1 MVKTKAKKLKNKK
14 LMALSLACLL
24 LEKARRRKKRRCWT
38 RQWIMR
44 RPLLGFCETLIEE
57 LVAEDSAEFRTMFR
71 MEKVSFDNLLHM
83 IGPSIERA
91 ETTMRQ
97 TISAKARLLVTL
109 RFPRQV
115 WNRICCCK
123 LAYTVYSV
131 GEKSKTLFI
140 NPVHHVNCKT
150 LDIYVIL
157 MSLT

>member
-1 MVKTKAKKLKNKK
+1 
-14 LMALSLACLL
+14 
-24 LEKARRRKKRRCWT
+24 
-38 RQWIMR
+38 MR

-115 WNRICCCK
+115 
-123 LAYTVYSV
+123 
-131 GEKSKTLFI
+131 
-140 NPVHHVNCKT
+140 
-150 LDIYVIL
+150 
-157 MSLT
+157 